1 MLRGIREKG
10 RPTMNLR
17 TLFSALF
24 LCASLSTQAATEL
37 LPLKHRLAEDLLP
50 AAQAVLNGEGSVT
63 AYGNQ
68 LIVTST
74 PEKMRELRELVEQLD
89 APARRLLIS
98 VSTHESGTY
107 TVNSPD
113 HSRAP
118 LRIINHNTTRNA
130 GVRQIHASEGHP
142 AFIQTGQSIPVTTYS
157 SGPYGELYADTQ
169 HRELA
174 RGLYV
179 TARLNG
185 DTVHLALSSQH
196 DSRDQSFRESIT
208 TRQADTRVSGQLG
221 EWILIGSSAESN
233 RVQHGGSVVR
243 HSTGSPDDFI
253 LRVKVDVL
261 P

>member
-1 MLRGIREKG
+1 SEPINRRPASRQAQQTLPGGGFPPAVSIVSTTDSLGSLCPWLRSRSMLRGIREKG

-37 LPLKHRLAEDLLP
+37 RPLEPRRAEDLHP
-50 AAQAVLNGEGSVT
+50 AAQAVLHGEGSVT

-74 PEKMRELRELVEQLD
+74 REKMRELRELVEQLD

-130 GVRQIHASEGHP
+130 GMRQIHASEGHP

-157 SGPYGELYADTQ
+157 S
-169 HRELA
+169 
-174 RGLYV
+174 
-179 TARLNG
+179 
-185 DTVHLALSSQH
+185 
-196 DSRDQSFRESIT
+196 
-208 TRQADTRVSGQLG
+208 
-221 EWILIGSSAESN
+221 
-233 RVQHGGSVVR
+233 
-243 HSTGSPDDFI
+243 
-253 LRVKVDVL
+253 
-261 P
+261 